1 MRTQRRLQRGVRS
14 RSDVFYAI
22 GALARRRLLDA
33 LASGEMPVNDL
44 ARPFGMTRPAVS
56 QHLRILLDVGLVSVR
71 RVGRERRY
79 CLQANRLRQVYDWVA
94 HYERFWP
101 EKLKALGAY
110 LDRQAGRE
118 KRVNRSKKGDQRSNH
133 ET

>member
-1 MRTQRRLQRGVRS
+1 MRRQRRLQRGIRS
-14 RSDVFYAI
+14 QSDVFYAI
-22 GALARRRLLDA
+22 GAPARRRLLDA

-56 QHLRILLDVGLVSVR
+56 QHLRILLDAGLVSAR

-79 CLQANRLRQVYDWVA
+79 CLQANRLRQVYDWVV
-94 HYERFWP
+94 HYERFWS
-101 EKLKALGAY
+101 EKLKALGVY
-110 LDRQAGRE
+110 LDRQAERE
-118 KRVNRSKKGDQRSNH
+118 KRVKGSEKGERRSNH